1 MTVIRNCRLWPV
13 ALAGFVWMSPSSA
26 AEPLA
31 GILAC
36 RAVADPAARLACFD
50 RESAGLA
57 AAPATTATTPAPT
70 IPMAAPP
77 TPTAASA
84 PAGAVSGAPTVD
96 STTASKA
103 NFGLSAGEV
112 AKKEVAAGKRPADV
126 KDIQAHITAV
136 STTGAG
142 FAVFTLDNGQVW
154 LEITPDGDLM
164 ARPGDGVTVSRGVF
178 NSYWLQNHN
187 GRGAKVHR
195 VL

>member
-1 MTVIRNCRLWPV
+1 LSFVRACGLLPI
-13 ALAGFVWMSPSSA
+13 ALTGFVWMAPCPA
-26 AEPLA
+26 AEPLS

-36 RAVADPAARLACFD
+36 RGIADPAARLACFD

-57 AAPATTATTPAPT
+57 AAPAAP
-70 IPMAAPP
+70 
-77 TPTAASA
+77 AASA
-84 PAGAVSGAPTVD
+84 PASAASAPAPASAAPASAGAAPAVD
-96 STTASKA
+96 ATAISKE
-103 NFGLSAGEV
+103 NFGLSEGQV

-136 STTGAG
+136 STTGTG
-142 FAVFTLDNGQVW
+142 FSVFTLDNGQVW
-154 LEITPDGDLM
+154 IEITPDGDLM
-164 ARPGDGVTVSRGVF
+164 AKPGDLVTLSRGVL

>member
-1 MTVIRNCRLWPV
+1 LTVFRNRRLWPV
-13 ALAGFVWMSPSSA
+13 ALAGFVWMSPSPA

-36 RAVADPAARLACFD
+36 RGVANPAARLACFD

-57 AAPATTATTPAPT
+57 AAPAATVTTPAP
-70 IPMAAPP
+70 I
-77 TPTAASA
+77 TPVTASA
-84 PAGAVSGAPTVD
+84 PAAAASGAPTVD
-96 STTASKA
+96 STAASKA

-112 AKKEVAAGKRPADV
+112 AKKEVAAGKRPEDV

-136 STTGAG
+136 STTGTG

-154 LEITPDGDLM
+154 LEITPDGDLL
-164 ARPGDGVTVSRGVF
+164 AKPGDGVTVSRGVF

>member
-77 TPTAASA
+77 TAASA

-126 KDIQAHITAV
+126 KDIQV
-136 STTGAG
+136 Y
-142 FAVFTLDNGQVW
+142 D
-154 LEITPDGDLM
+154 P
-164 ARPGDGVTVSRGVF
+164 
-178 NSYWLQNHN
+178 QN
-187 GRGAKVHR
+187 RGARTIKIVRRNGKTFQLGAPTDSPVMSDPEFNAKLRRIVAAWHR
-195 VL
+195 MSVAAGN